1 MGVGVSRA
9 APEGASS
16 GPTRVHGKMA
26 PATRFAMTLSSEYRR
41 QFTWR
46 DWSRVFDLLPP
57 LGGQTVLDLGCGVG
71 DLAAELVGRGA
82 RVIGI
87 DLNEE
92 LLAAARGR
100 GLANTEF
107 RKADLREPLDLEV
120 EVEGLWGGFVA
131 AYFPDLPAALSRWAA
146 HLRPGG
152 WVALTEIDDFFGHE
166 PLAERTR
173 ELFEGYAREALA
185 AERYDFHMG
194 RKLRG
199 HLERAG
205 FTVSKELTLADRELS
220 FAGPAPPEVLEAW
233 RTRLDGMRL
242 LRDFCGPE
250 FEALRDDFLGCLTRA
265 EHRSLAT
272 VRFCLAAK

>member
-1 MGVGVSRA
+1 
-9 APEGASS
+9 
-16 GPTRVHGKMA
+16 
-26 PATRFAMTLSSEYRR
+26 MTLSSEYRR

-46 DWSRVFDLLPP
+46 DWTRVFDLLPP

-92 LLAAARGR
+92 LLAAAWGR

-107 RKADLREPLDLEV
+107 RKANLREPLALDGEV
-120 EVEGLWGGFVA
+120 DGLWGGFIA
-131 AYFPDLPAALSRWAA
+131 AYFPDLPAALSRWAE

-173 ELFEGYAREALA
+173 ELFDGYAREALA

-199 HLERAG
+199 HLERGG
-205 FTVSKELTLADRELS
+205 FRVTKELVLADRELS
-220 FAGPAPPEVLEAW
+220 FDGPADPEVVEAW
-233 RTRLDGMRL
+233 RARLERMRL
-242 LRDFCGPE
+242 LRDFCGP
-250 FEALRDDFLGCLTRA
+250 ALETLREDFLSCLTRA
-265 EHRSLAT
+265 DHRSLAR
-272 VRFCLAAK
+272 VCFCLATK

>member
-1 MGVGVSRA
+1 
-9 APEGASS
+9 
-16 GPTRVHGKMA
+16 
-26 PATRFAMTLSSEYRR
+26 MTLSSEYRR

-46 DWSRVFDLLPP
+46 DWTRVFDLLPP

-71 DLAAELVGRGA
+71 DLAAELAARGA

-92 LLAAARGR
+92 LLEAARAR
-100 GLANTEF
+100 GLAGAEF
-107 RKADLREPLDLEV
+107 RKADLREPLELEV
-120 EVEGLWGGFVA
+120 EVDGLWGGFIA
-131 AYFPDLPAALSRWAA
+131 AYFPDLPVALSRWAA

-166 PLAERTR
+166 PLSERTR
-173 ELFEGYAREALA
+173 KLFDGYAREALA

-205 FTVSKELTLADRELS
+205 FTITAELTLADRELA
-220 FAGPAPPEVLEAW
+220 FDGPADPEVVEAW
-233 RTRLDGMRL
+233 RARLERMRP
-242 LRDFCGPE
+242 LRDFCGPD
-250 FEALRDDFLGCLTRA
+250 FDDLRADFLSCLTRVD
-265 EHRSLAT
+265 HRTRAR
-272 VRFCLAAK
+272 VCFCLAAK

>member
-1 MGVGVSRA
+1 
-9 APEGASS
+9 
-16 GPTRVHGKMA
+16 
-26 PATRFAMTLSSEYRR
+26 MTLSTEYRR
-41 QFTWR
+41 QLAWR
-46 DWSRVFDLLPP
+46 DWPRVFEALPS
-57 LGGQTVLDLGCGVG
+57 LRGQTVLDLGCGVG
-71 DLAAELVGRGA
+71 DLAAELVERGA
-82 RVIGI
+82 RVIGV

-100 GLANTEF
+100 GLAGAEF

-120 EVEGLWGGFVA
+120 EVDGLWGGFVA

-173 ELFEGYAREALA
+173 ELFDGYAREALA

-220 FAGPAPPEVLEAW
+220 FSGPADPAVVEAW
-233 RTRLDGMRL
+233 RARLERMTL

-250 FEALRDDFLGCLTRA
+250 FQALREDFLSCLTRA
-265 EHRSLAT
+265 DHRSLAR
-272 VRFCLAAK
+272 VCFCLATK